1 MPSRDDRGEAR
12 ARPRWDLFCA
22 VVDNLGDAAICWRL
36 ARQLAA
42 EHGLDVRL
50 WIDRPEA
57 LAPMV
62 PGATP
67 GARIDGVRIERD
79 DRAADPRLA
88 ATRPEEVA
96 DVVVAALAATLPDAY
111 RAAMRTRRPHAT
123 WIAFEY
129 LSAEDWVAT
138 HHGLPSPKPDGLV
151 EHWFFPGFDPRT
163 GGLLREAEL
172 PARRAAFVADPRAR
186 TALLASLGVEPRRGE
201 RLASLF
207 CYPDAAIRPLLDAF
221 GARPE
226 PWRVLVPQ
234 GVAPAAAGHPLAVP
248 IPFVPQR
255 DYDALLW
262 CCALNFVRGEESFV
276 RALWAR
282 RPMVWQA
289 YRQPEGAH
297 RPKVRAFVAAWC
309 RDAAPDPG
317 AAAAFAAMHEAW
329 NAPPEASAGLL
340 PAALPALLDALAA
353 LGEAAD
359 RWADRHEA
367 TPDLATRLVGFAR
380 HRL

>member
-1 MPSRDDRGEAR
+1 MPSRHDRGE

-36 ARQLAA
+36 ARQLAT

-57 LAPMV
+57 LASMV
-62 PGATP
+62 PGAAP
-67 GARIDGVRIERD
+67 GTRLDGVRIERD
-79 DRAADPRLA
+79 DRADPRLA
-88 ATRPEEVA
+88 ATGPAEVA
-96 DVVVAALAATLPDAY
+96 DVVVTVLAATLPDAY
-111 RAAMRTRRPHAT
+111 RVAMRVRRPPAI
-123 WIAFEY
+123 WITLEY

-151 EHWFFPGFDPRT
+151 EHWFFPGFDART
-163 GGLLREAEL
+163 GGLLREAAL

-186 TALLASLGVEPRRGE
+186 AALLASLGVEPRPGE

-207 CYPDAAIRPLLDAF
+207 CYPDAAVRPLLDAF

-248 IPFVPQR
+248 IPFMPQR

-262 CCALNFVRGEESFV
+262 SCALNFVRGEDSFV

-297 RPKVRAFVAAWC
+297 RPKVRAFVAAWH
-309 RDAAPDPG
+309 RDVAPEPR

-340 PAALPALLDALAA
+340 PAALPALLDALPA
-353 LGEAAD
+353 LAEAGD

-367 TPDLATRLVGFAR
+367 TPDLASRIVGFAR
-380 HRL
+380 DRL